1 MSNRFRVAFREKLC
15 AENPCTCASCFF
27 CCCWKT
33 WRDYYQAQRNRGSSS
48 ASSSHRVP
56 HANITSPP
64 ADPVVQPRL
73 QPSLREKT
81 PTSADLGRYFGKS
94 HSDET
99 RKSIEEDRPHFN
111 SDPNF
116 SLMLAVN
123 RCKDLSSADDSDYH
137 LARDKHSN
145 EYGNGECISCV
156 SCNSVF
162 ATKQRMGLYSSIP
175 QCKRPSISEELRRVA
190 TQEESRL

>member
-1 MSNRFRVAFREKLC
+1 MSNRFRVAFRENY
-15 AENPCTCASCFF
+15 APRIHAHVPPASFAAAG
-27 CCCWKT
+27 KHGVIIIKHNE
-33 WRDYYQAQRNRGSSS
+33 NRGSSS

-56 HANITSPP
+56 QANITAPP
-64 ADPVVQPRL
+64 PDPVVQPRL

-81 PTSADLGRYFGKS
+81 PTSPDLGRYFGKS

-116 SLMLAVN
+116 SLMLAVS
-123 RCKDLSSADDSDYH
+123 RCKDLSSAHDSDYH

-162 ATKQRMGLYSSIP
+162 VTKSKMGLYSSIP
-175 QCKRPSISEELRRVA
+175 QCKKGHLF
-190 TQEESRL
+190 LKN